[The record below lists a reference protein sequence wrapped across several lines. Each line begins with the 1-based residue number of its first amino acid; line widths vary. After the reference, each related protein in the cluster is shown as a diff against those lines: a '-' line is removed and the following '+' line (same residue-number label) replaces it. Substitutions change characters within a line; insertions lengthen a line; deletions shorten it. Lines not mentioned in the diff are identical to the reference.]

1 MRDENIQNKK
11 DNIWIF
17 ILNMLLNSLKVFKSI
32 PEKLICEMLE
42 FLIEK
47 TYTESSESE
56 TLISKKVVQ
65 ELAENKLFG
74 FVETLSKLKRGSEGR
89 PGYTEE
95 GKLWL

>member
-11 DNIWIF
+11 DNIRIF

-47 TYTESSESE
+47 TYTE
-56 TLISKKVVQ
+56 
-65 ELAENKLFG
+65 
-74 FVETLSKLKRGSEGR
+74 
-89 PGYTEE
+89 
-95 GKLWL
+95 